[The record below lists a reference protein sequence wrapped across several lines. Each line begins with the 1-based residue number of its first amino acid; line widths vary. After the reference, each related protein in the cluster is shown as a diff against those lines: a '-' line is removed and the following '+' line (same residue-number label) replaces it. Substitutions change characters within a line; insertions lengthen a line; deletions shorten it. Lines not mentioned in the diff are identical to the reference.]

1 MCAPGGK
8 VVVHSGL
15 FAHIHNEDEL
25 AMILAHEIG
34 HAVARH
40 SAETFSLQR
49 VMTVLDWLVRISFG
63 DYVQGASLK
72 ILRLVM
78 ELPYSRKMEMEAD
91 YIGLVL
97 MSRACFNP
105 SYAPQFF
112 LTVARMAPQE
122 NAFDAL
128 VSTHPSLA
136 DRSKRLRELI
146 PLGEEERAHHC
157 WNQEKMQRWVSSNLQ
172 D

>member
-1 MCAPGGK
+1 
-8 VVVHSGL
+8 
-15 FAHIHNEDEL
+15 
-25 AMILAHEIG
+25 MIFC
-34 HAVARH
+34 V
-40 SAETFSLQR
+40 SA
-49 VMTVLDWLVRISFG
+49 LDLVPLYSC
-63 DYVQGASLK
+63 VQ

-136 DRSKRLRELI
+136 DRSKRLREVY
-146 PLGEEERAHHC
+146 C
-157 WNQEKMQRWVSSNLQ
+157 YCFCVSPVLFLSHTEVSAPHRLFVQ
-172 D
+172 CHP